1 MLYHHTRGVIF
12 GLILFSSIK
21 YVLRFWVFL
30 ILCLPCFLGLGLSRP
45 CALRFQG
52 ALYIKPTVWSLFV
65 GGIYLFALADLWF
78 YLKKALCDCCLLS
91 RGIWDMC
98 FMSFFFFPFLSKEAM
113 YTNIGFGIGRWWQS
127 VILGGTTTESRGYR
141 NTLDTRQSEGKQ
153 HLSSPSISS
162 FFMHSSMW

>member
-45 CALRFQG
+45 CALLFQG

-98 FMSFFFFPFLSKEAM
+98 FMSLFFSFSLKRGHVHEYRLWYWTMVAECH
-113 YTNIGFGIGRWWQS
+113 FGGYYNRI
-127 VILGGTTTESRGYR
+127 SRVQKHFG
-141 NTLDTRQSEGKQ
+141 
-153 HLSSPSISS
+153 
-162 FFMHSSMW
+162 HSTK